1 MDKKIK
7 SDLNIFEPAYMKKL
21 LKNIA
26 FLSMTAL
33 TIPLCQA
40 CGGNDSEPVTPT
52 PSAKEVKVSYN
63 EGALNPDYQAQTIEI
78 TVTADVDWSIRT
90 DADWITLRPAGG
102 VKNEAVTVKA
112 TITANTALDSR
123 AATLN
128 IISGG
133 QTVKSLDLVQGFMM
147 TASSSASS
155 FFMSGEGGKA
165 EFTVTANGDWMIS
178 SEAEWLSVTPN
189 HGSKGETT
197 VTATATPNESDET
210 RTGSLVLTCGDSSST
225 IEISQLNYKVDAPE
239 GYVLVWSD
247 EFNVDGKPGSDWVIE
262 NQSAGWVNNELQT
275 YTSREIDG
283 KLTLEAKNGFLH
295 INCFKGNDGKIYS
308 GRMNA
313 KPSTGWTYG
322 YVEAR
327 INLPS
332 GKGTWPAF
340 WMMPSNVDWNTN
352 GWPRCGEIDIM
363 EEVGVDKNRVSSSLH
378 TWNYNHTKNTQKTHE
393 MYLDGAEGEFHI
405 YALEWTEDAIT
416 TYVDGKVQLSVTKAS
431 MGSDH
436 DSWPFHYAFY
446 PILNLAWGGDWGG
459 YAGVN
464 EAALPVT
471 MLVDYV
477 RIFQKK

>member
-1 MDKKIK
+1 MLF
-7 SDLNIFEPAYMKKL
+7 SALFVA
-21 LKNIA
+21 A
-26 FLSMTAL
+26 AL
-33 TIPLCQA
+33 TMGCSS
-40 CGGNDSEPVTPT
+40 NNSEEPSVKPGSPT
-52 PSAKEVKVSYN
+52 EVKVEFQ
-63 EGALNPDYQAQTIEI
+63 EGALHPGNEACTVEF
-78 TVTADVDWSIRT
+78 TVTADADWSIKT
-90 DADWITLRPAGG
+90 DADWVSLRPSGG
-102 VKNEAVTVKA
+102 VKNEPTAVKA
-112 TITANTALDSR
+112 SLTANTGLDSR
-123 AATLN
+123 TATLN

-133 QTVKSLDLVQGFMM
+133 NTVKSFDIVQGYAL
-147 TASSSASS
+147 TVSTSVSSLI
-155 FFMSGEGGKA
+155 MSGEGGTSV
-165 EFTVTANGDWMIS
+165 FTVTANGDWTLSAIT
-178 SEAEWLSVTPN
+178 EDWLTVTPD
-189 HGSKGETT
+189 HGAKGETT
-197 VTATATPNESDET
+197 VSVTTTANEGDDT
-210 RTGSLVLTCGDSSST
+210 RDASFAFLCGDVT
-225 IEISQLNYKVDAPE
+225 AKVDVTQLNYKVEAPE
-239 GYVLVWSD
+239 GYSLVWSD
-247 EFNVDGKPGSDWVIE
+247 EFNVDGKPGADWVIE

-275 YTSREIDG
+275 YTSKEVDG
-283 KLTLEAKNGFLH
+283 KLTLEVKDGFLH
-295 INCFKGNDGKIYS
+295 INCFKGSDGKIYS

-313 KPSTGWTYG
+313 KPNTGWTYG

-340 WMMPSNVDWNTN
+340 WMMPSNVDWSTN

-378 TWNYNHTKNTQKTHE
+378 TQNYNHTKNTQKTHE

-416 TYVDGKVQLSVTKAS
+416 TYVDGKVQLSVTKAA

-464 EAALPVT
+464 ENALPVT

-477 RIFQKK
+477 RIFQKN